1 MKLLSRA
8 FGLTTLAAVATGSWL
23 HAQPQLPPQQLPPQQ
38 LPTQQLPPPKPP
50 VFRAEVNLLRV
61 DVQVVS
67 DDGQPIPNLQLE
79 DFKVAI
85 DGHPRRIVSAELV
98 QYSQRPPD
106 AAAPVVPIR
115 TPGRVPEDSRLF
127 ILAVDQ
133 PAFSTG
139 ALMALRPAIRKFVDQ
154 LRPEDMVGLYD
165 FPFREPL
172 MNLTHDHSEVNRA
185 FARLVGMR
193 EPTTGTF
200 NLSPSEIVDITA
212 LDADT
217 LSRVVARECDLA
229 DPFCSSLVRQEAN
242 ATAGLLETEA
252 QQRLR
257 SLSNLVRG
265 LTRVAG
271 RKTVV
276 LVSGGMLSTTRVAGR
291 PDVTGLMSQLG
302 ELAAAADANF
312 YVLHWDTTYTDVT
325 SAANSRPGRNYIDRF
340 QTMFADR
347 HAMGQGLEWIAG
359 KAGGALLRVE
369 AGNGDHAFDR
379 VLRETAAYYLLGVEP
394 AEADRDGKAHFLR
407 VQVERRGSTV
417 RHRTQVLV
425 PRTR

>member
-1 MKLLSRA
+1 MES
-8 FGLTTLAAVATGSWL
+8 
-23 HAQPQLPPQQLPPQQ
+23 
-38 LPTQQLPPPKPP
+38 
-50 VFRAEVNLLRV
+50 
-61 DVQVVS
+61 
-67 DDGQPIPNLQLE
+67 
-79 DFKVAI
+79 
-85 DGHPRRIVSAELV
+85 
-98 QYSQRPPD
+98 
-106 AAAPVVPIR
+106 
-115 TPGRVPEDSRLF
+115 
-127 ILAVDQ
+127 
-133 PAFSTG
+133 
-139 ALMALRPAIRKFVDQ
+139 
-154 LRPEDMVGLYD
+154 
-165 FPFREPL
+165 
-172 MNLTHDHSEVNRA
+172 
-185 FARLVGMR
+185 
-193 EPTTGTF
+193 
-200 NLSPSEIVDITA
+200 
-212 LDADT
+212 
-217 LSRVVARECDLA
+217 
-229 DPFCSSLVRQEAN
+229 
-242 ATAGLLETEA
+242 EA

-265 LTRVAG
+265 LTRVPG

-369 AGNGDHAFDR
+369 AGNGEHAFDR

-394 AEADRDGKAHFLR
+394 AETDRDGKAHFLR